1 MDKTTNFDL
10 PQWVKADPI
19 KMEDFNAAFA
29 SIDAAL
35 KAEGD
40 ARSEADGTAAERI
53 TALAQTIANGKICRI
68 KYGSYTGNG
77 NVRRGERGQHRVRV
91 LPAAGDGEQLEQQPL
106 LGGARVRQVL
116 LQQQPRKRND
126 VGRYRRELVLP
137 AGRPVLPP
145 SGNQMN
151 AIDTTYYY
159 LVLGYSNDGEQ
170 GTESRQKQPRG
181 FRLGAET
188 LL

>member
-10 PQWVKADPI
+10 PQWVKADQI
-19 KMEDFNAAFA
+19 KMDDFNGAFA

-35 KAEGD
+35 KAETD

-77 NVRRGERGQHRVRV
+77 KYGAANAVSIECGFY
-91 LPAAGDGEQLEQQPL
+91 PAAGDGEQLRAAATYWA
-106 LGGARVRQVL
+106 GAAGST
-116 LQQQPRKRND
+116 KFYYSNN
-126 VGRYRRELVLP
+126 RENEMTWGDTGVSWYYP
-137 AGRPVLPP
+137 QDDQYYPP

-170 GTESRQKQPRG
+170 GN
-181 FRLGAET
+181 
-188 LL
+188 

>member
-10 PQWVKADPI
+10 PQWVKADQI
-19 KMEDFNAAFA
+19 KMDDFNGAFA

-77 NVRRGERGQHRVRV
+77 KYG
-91 LPAAGDGEQLEQQPL
+91 AANAVSIECGYDPL
-106 LGGARVRQVL
+106 LVMVNSSSSNHYWAVRGFD
-116 LQQQPRKRND
+116 KFYYSNN
-126 VGRYRRELVLP
+126 RENEMTWGDTGVSWYYP
-137 AGRPVLPP
+137 QDDQYYPP

-170 GTESRQKQPRG
+170 GN
-181 FRLGAET
+181 
-188 LL
+188 

>member
-10 PQWVKADPI
+10 PQWVKADQI
-19 KMEDFNAAFA
+19 KMDDFNGAFA

-53 TALAQTIANGKICRI
+53 TALAQTIANG
-68 KYGSYTGNG
+68 SYTGNG
-77 NVRRGERGQHRVRV
+77 KYG
-91 LPAAGDGEQLEQQPL
+91 AANAVSIECGFYPL
-106 LGGARVRQVL
+106 LVMVNSSSSNHYWAVRGFD
-116 LQQQPRKRND
+116 KFYYNNN
-126 VGRYRRELVLP
+126 RENEMTWGDTGVSWYYP
-137 AGRPVLPP
+137 QDDQYYPP

-170 GTESRQKQPRG
+170 GN
-181 FRLGAET
+181 
-188 LL
+188 

>member
-10 PQWVKADPI
+10 PQWVKADQI
-19 KMEDFNAAFA
+19 KMDDFNGAFA

-40 ARSEADGTAAERI
+40 ARSE
-53 TALAQTIANGKICRI
+53 TIAIGKICRI

-77 NVRRGERGQHRVRV
+77 KYG
-91 LPAAGDGEQLEQQPL
+91 AANAVSIECGFYPL
-106 LGGARVRQVL
+106 LVMVSSSSSSHYWAVRGFD
-116 LQQQPRKRND
+116 KFYYSNN
-126 VGRYRRELVLP
+126 RENEMTWGDTGVSWYYP
-137 AGRPVLPP
+137 QDDQYYSP

-170 GTESRQKQPRG
+170 GN
-181 FRLGAET
+181 
-188 LL
+188 

>member
-1 MDKTTNFDL
+1 MNKTTNFDL
-10 PQWVKADPI
+10 PQWVKEDPI
-19 KMEDFNAAFA
+19 KMQDFNAAFA

-35 KAEGD
+35 KAETD
-40 ARSEADGTAAERI
+40 ARSEADGTAAEHI

-77 NVRRGERGQHRVRV
+77 KYG
-91 LPAAGDGEQLEQQPL
+91 AANAVSIECGFYPL
-106 LGGARVRQVL
+106 LVMVNSSSSNHYWAVRGFD
-116 LQQQPRKRND
+116 KFYYNN
-126 VGRYRRELVLP
+126 RENEMTWGDTGVSWYYP
-137 AGRPVLPP
+137 QDDQYYPP

-170 GTESRQKQPRG
+170 GN
-181 FRLGAET
+181 
-188 LL
+188 

>member
-1 MDKTTNFDL
+1 MNKTTNFDL
-10 PQWVKADPI
+10 PQWVKADQI
-19 KMEDFNAAFA
+19 KMDDFNAAFA

-40 ARSEADGTAAERI
+40 ARSEADGTVAERI
-53 TALAQTIANGKICRI
+53 TALAQMIANGKICRI

-77 NVRRGERGQHRVRV
+77 TYG
-91 LPAAGDGEQLEQQPL
+91 AANAVSIDCGFYPL
-106 LGGARVRQVL
+106 LVLVMVGTRTYNWTIRGDSKFFNNSGARENTMLWGNTGVSWYYPQDD
-116 LQQQPRKRND
+116 Q
-126 VGRYRRELVLP
+126 YYS
-137 AGRPVLPP
+137 P

-170 GTESRQKQPRG
+170 GN
-181 FRLGAET
+181 
-188 LL
+188 